1 MAMQTDVKSVHFNTT
16 VGPTTSL
23 VVDSRT
29 RLKGVV
35 VVGIASQTGSVKIRN
50 NGATGDIVCEIDVP
64 SNTNV
69 NSFYVAIPGEGI
81 LCDTNISVT
90 LTQIGGCTIFHG

>member
-1 MAMQTDVKSVHFNTT
+1 MPMQTDVNSVHFNST

-23 VVDSRT
+23 VVNSRA
-29 RLKGVV
+29 RLKGVL
-35 VVGIASQTGSVKIRN
+35 VVGIASQTGSVKFLN
-50 NGATGDIVCEIDVP
+50 SSSTGTNICEIDVP

-81 LCDTNISVT
+81 LFDSSMYVT
-90 LTQIGGCTIFHG
+90 LTQIGGVTIFYG

>member
-1 MAMQTDVKSVHFNTT
+1 MPMQTDVNSVHFPST
-16 VGPTTSL
+16 VGPTTRL
-23 VVDSRT
+23 IFNGRA

-35 VVGIASQTGSVKIRN
+35 IVGISSASGSVKFL
-50 NGATGDIVCEIDVP
+50 NGGSSGPNICEIDVP

-81 LCDTNISVT
+81 LFDTDMYVT
-90 LTQIGGCTIFHG
+90 LTNIGGFTVFYG